1 MADDPVTTPPHHR
14 RQGRS
19 ASESPAGDAW
29 LDGAAATAHGAGPA
43 DGSVDPGADLTTR
56 FASVPTAGGVSPG
69 SMICPFLRA
78 SVTTDGAAT
87 LGPPVVVPD
96 PSNRCAALA
105 EAVPQ
110 SLRQQELVCL
120 TGAYRN
126 CPRYL
131 RGSLM
136 IGEPVVAA
144 PQPGRTTRT
153 LSPAILGSVAV
164 LVAAFAASIAFVG
177 ARGGLTI
184 EPFETSGPSPT
195 AAAVVPGT
203 ASPAPTEDATA
214 APTPEPTDA
223 PTPSP
228 TPETTPTPLPTAT
241 PAPTSRPTPT
251 PLPTSDRYQL
261 LEPCPDAS
269 DCWIYTVRSGDNLT
283 SIANY
288 FGVPLEAV
296 YDRNPWARTT
306 PLRAGQELRLPP
318 PTR

>member
-1 MADDPVTTPPHHR
+1 MADDPVTPPPHRR

-19 ASESPAGDAW
+19 TSGSPPGDAW
-29 LDGAAATAHGAGPA
+29 RDGTEATDVGAGPA
-43 DGSVDPGADLTTR
+43 DASADPTTR
-56 FASVPTAGGVSPG
+56 VASIPTAGGVSPG

-78 SVTTDGAAT
+78 WVTSDGVAA
-87 LGPPVVVPD
+87 LGPPVVSPD

-105 EAVPQ
+105 DAVPQ

-120 TGAYRN
+120 TGGHRN

-131 RGSLM
+131 RGSLI
-136 IGEPVVAA
+136 IGEPVAA
-144 PQPGRTTRT
+144 TPRPGRTTRT
-153 LSPAILGSVAV
+153 MSPAILGSIAI

-184 EPFETSGPSPT
+184 EPFETPGPSEPSPT
-195 AAAVVPGT
+195 AAAGVPGT
-203 ASPAPTEDATA
+203 ASPAPTADGTA
-214 APTPEPTDA
+214 APTLEPTVV
-223 PTPSP
+223 PTPEVTSSPGITPSP
-228 TPETTPTPLPTAT
+228 AVTPV
-241 PAPTSRPTPT
+241 PTSPPTPT
-251 PLPTSDRYQL
+251 PRPTSDRYQL
-261 LEPCPDAS
+261 LEPCPDES
-269 DCWIYTVRSGDNLT
+269 GCWIYTVRTGDNLT

-288 FGVPLEAV
+288 FGVPLDAV